1 MNSILIFGLFI
12 FCIGI
17 FLQFRFLLFV
27 PKIEGLRILMYHKI
41 SYGYSDGLTVLL
53 DDFEKQIHYLK
64 KQGFQFIGLTELAE
78 YSSVDQKKLNN
89 CVLLTFDDAYDETFR
104 ILEPVLRHHKIKAA
118 IMIPT
123 AHIGKVNKWDDRLD
137 AIIDKETICFANPS
151 IFEFGLHSAEHI
163 NYRKCDNSQISKDIE
178 NSIKCMD
185 ENKFTYFKILAY
197 PYGGFPR
204 DKVAYEN
211 FKNILSNHKI
221 LFGMRIG
228 NRINKI
234 PFKDPFLLKRIDIKG
249 TESFD
254 KFKKKIKTG
263 KEKYF

>member
-1 MNSILIFGLFI
+1 MNSILIFGLI
-12 FCIGI
+12 ICCIGI
-17 FLQFRFLLFV
+17 FLHFRFLLFV

-41 SYGYSDGLTVLL
+41 SFGFKDGLTVQL

-64 KQGFQFIGLTELAE
+64 KQGFQFIGLSELVE
-78 YSSVDQKKLNN
+78 YSSIDPKKLNN

-118 IMIPT
+118 VMIPT

-137 AIIDKETICFANPS
+137 NIIDKETIRFASPS

-163 NYRKCDNSQISKDIE
+163 NYRKCDSTQITKDIE
-178 NSIKCMD
+178 DSIHCMD
-185 ENKFTYFKILAY
+185 ENKFPYFKILAY

-204 DKVAYEN
+204 DKIAYDK
-211 FKNILSNHKI
+211 FKKTLAHHNI

-234 PFKDPFLLKRIDIKG
+234 PFKDKFLLKRIDIRG
-249 TESFD
+249 TDSFEL
-254 KFKKKIKTG
+254 FKRKVKTG
-263 KEKYF
+263 REKYL